1 MRRKGRKMWWVVP
14 CRSKRSLQ
22 TESRMDIE
30 QILKAKLETIKEESE
45 AMDDTCTTGQLT
57 KHRCSMMKKEKKFYM
72 KVAMGGVFQPHFSL
86 KFKDSYLLFMSGF
99 VSKRCLGAIP
109 QC

>member
-1 MRRKGRKMWWVVP
+1 MRKGGRKMWWV
-14 CRSKRSLQ
+14 KKSLR

-45 AMDDTCTTGQLT
+45 VIEDTAASSMVCVTN
-57 KHRCSMMKKEKKFYM
+57 HRMMKDKKLSYKKIAIMNAEFR
-72 KVAMGGVFQPHFSL
+72 PRISL
-86 KFKDSYLLFMSGF
+86 KLKDSYLLFMSGF
-99 VSKRCLGAIP
+99 VSKRCLGVIP

>member
-1 MRRKGRKMWWVVP
+1 MRKGGRKMWWV
-14 CRSKRSLQ
+14 KKSLR

-45 AMDDTCTTGQLT
+45 VIEDTAASSMVCVTN
-57 KHRCSMMKKEKKFYM
+57 HRMMKDKKQAIMNGEFR
-72 KVAMGGVFQPHFSL
+72 PRISL
-86 KFKDSYLLFMSGF
+86 KLKDSYLLFMSGF
-99 VSKRCLGAIP
+99 VSTRCLGVIP

>member
-1 MRRKGRKMWWVVP
+1 MWWVVP

-45 AMDDTCTTGQLT
+45 AIEDTCTGQLT
-57 KHRCSMMKKEKKFYM
+57 KHRCSMMKKEKKFYI
-72 KVAMGGVFQPHFSL
+72 KVATGGVCRPHISL
-86 KFKDSYLLFMSGF
+86 KFKDAYLLFMSGF
-99 VSKRCLGAIP
+99 VSKRFLGSIP